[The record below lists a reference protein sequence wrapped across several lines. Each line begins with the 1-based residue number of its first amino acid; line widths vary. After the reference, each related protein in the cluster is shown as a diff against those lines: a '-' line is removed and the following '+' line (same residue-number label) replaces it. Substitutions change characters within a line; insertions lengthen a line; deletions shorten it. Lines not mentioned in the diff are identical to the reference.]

1 MSRNFDRCLLHI
13 FHSGTILLRVLKFP
27 GSYLLHDGKAFLSF
41 LFLFSGAMDH
51 LQAQNTVVE
60 KSQAIDSVLQHYANE
75 YSIVGLSVGVVHQ
88 NKSYTFQYGYTDQSK
103 RHPVTDSTMFL
114 VSSITKLF
122 TATAVFQLIEEGK
135 LHTDDK
141 ITDLLPEFRMKD
153 VRYRDIRISHL
164 LTHTS
169 GLPWDV
175 ILKDSPDDA
184 TALPLLLQEL
194 QRKKLSFTPGEAL
207 SYKTYSNVAFDL
219 LGMVVESQTGM
230 PIQEYVTARILQ
242 PLDMQRS
249 TYFYE
254 TIDSTA
260 LAIPQVVSG
269 NSRRV
274 TRLNQYGRDSE
285 RNPVMNGKPLLVES
299 YPVYGEE
306 YEHNGSGN
314 LISNAPELNLWM
326 TELLRIYQDIA
337 YDGVIG
343 RSTLEDMWTIHQTI
357 AGKKTA
363 IGWGW
368 WTYPYEQWGT
378 SVFHVGTNVGF
389 CSILTIFPRHD
400 LGITVL
406 CNGWYAQEAVWHG
419 IADEV
424 AKIFLDENQ

>member
-1 MSRNFDRCLLHI
+1 M
-13 FHSGTILLRVLKFP
+13 
-27 GSYLLHDGKAFLSF
+27 
-41 LFLFSGAMDH
+41 
-51 LQAQNTVVE
+51 
-60 KSQAIDSVLQHYANE
+60 
-75 YSIVGLSVGVVHQ
+75 
-88 NKSYTFQYGYTDQSK
+88 
-103 RHPVTDSTMFL
+103 
-114 VSSITKLF
+114 
-122 TATAVFQLIEEGK
+122 
-135 LHTDDK
+135 
-141 ITDLLPEFRMKD
+141 
-153 VRYRDIRISHL
+153 
-164 LTHTS
+164 
-169 GLPWDV
+169 
-175 ILKDSPDDA
+175 
-184 TALPLLLQEL
+184 PLLCLYCC
-194 QRKKLSFTPGEAL
+194 RSYKGRNSFTPGEAL

-378 SVFHVGTNVGF
+378 SVFMLAPMWD
-389 CSILTIFPRHD
+389 SAASLPSFPGMISESPFFAMAGMHRK
-400 LGITVL
+400 L
-406 CNGWYAQEAVWHG
+406 CGMA
-419 IADEV
+419 
-424 AKIFLDENQ
+424 